1 MIDQAIAE
9 AAPAVTSASAVVTGA
24 NEGSS
29 APAANDFLA
38 GLQDAESRQW
48 VESKGYKDINN
59 IVSDARYADK
69 LKAEVGDLKSK
80 SLTPPAQDAKPEEW
94 DAFYAKLGRPEKA
107 EAYEFKMPEGLPENL
122 PYDGELA
129 SQFKSW
135 AHQAGLTPKQAQS
148 QHDAFVKFQADQTA
162 KHIEAQ
168 AVAEKQQAEAA
179 HVAIAKAWGEK
190 GSNSYQTELQ
200 WADRAFQHGGIKDAL
215 ARLGITNA
223 EATIREP
230 EFAVFLAKAG
240 KAMFAEPSFVTG
252 SQVGESQPMAQ
263 RFYPP
268 DKDPFRRT

>member
-1 MIDQAIAE
+1 MTDQATTE
-9 AAPAVTSASAVVTGA
+9 AVPAVTSEGAVVTGT

-29 APAANDFLA
+29 VPAANDFLA

-69 LKAEVGDLKSK
+69 LKAEVGDLRSK

-94 DAFYAKLGRPEKA
+94 DSFYAKLGRPEKA
-107 EAYEFKMPEGLPENL
+107 EAYDFKMPDGLPENL
-122 PYDGELA
+122 PYDGEFA
-129 SQFKSW
+129 NQYKAW

-148 QHDAFVKFQADQTA
+148 QHDAFVKYQAVQTA
-162 KHIEAQ
+162 KHQEAQ
-168 AVAEKQQAEAA
+168 AAAEKQQTEAA
-179 HVAIAKAWGEK
+179 HAAITKAWGDK

-215 ARLGITNA
+215 ARMGITNA
-223 EATIREP
+223 EGTIREP
-230 EFAVFLAKAG
+230 EFAVFLARAG

-252 SQVGESQPMAQ
+252 SAAVDSRPLAQ
-263 RFYPP
+263 RMYPP